1 MDAQPSPQDKTS
13 YSVYEG
19 KFSYWKAAVLAGLY
33 VISSFLVGY
42 LLNRFLYEGED
53 PFARAAIGF
62 SITVIIFLVMFLL
75 NVVSVVRGGF
85 LSAVLGIGALA
96 MGVNF
101 LGSFNER
108 MLLAVGVLAAS
119 FVAGGLAGRREMDDA
134 LKIRFFR
141 LSRVVLVPA
150 VFGIAI
156 CVAILFFDAFSL
168 RNLTGEN
175 PILPQGVFEKNVEG
189 FSRALGPALG
199 DIDFS
204 KTLREIADASVEKIA
219 QDAPVTLGP
228 DVLRASKEQALKEYR
243 DRIEDVLKTP
253 LNPDEKLSTEIYNS
267 LLRKFNQLEGG
278 LKTIILVAFAF
289 ILFITVAAIS
299 PILRVV
305 AAGIAFLLFE
315 LLRATGFV
323 AVVFE
328 NRSKETITLP

>member
-1 MDAQPSPQDKTS
+1 MDAQPQPQNKTS

-19 KFSYWKAAVLAGLY
+19 RFSYWKAAILAGLY
-33 VISSFLVGY
+33 ITSSFVVGY

-62 SITVIIFLVMFLL
+62 SIAVTVFLVMFLL
-75 NVVSVVRGGF
+75 NVVSIVRVGF
-85 LSAVLGIGALA
+85 LSAMLGIGALA

-101 LGSFNER
+101 LASFNER
-108 MLLAVGVLAAS
+108 MLLAVGILAVS
-119 FVAGGLAGRREMDDA
+119 FIGAGIIGRREIDDV

-168 RNLTGEN
+168 RSLTGEN
-175 PILPQGVFEKNVEG
+175 PILPQSVFEKNVEG
-189 FSRALGPALG
+189 FSRILGPALG

-204 KTLREIADASVEKIA
+204 KTLREIADDSVERIA
-219 QDAPVTLGP
+219 QDAPVALGSE
-228 DVLRASKEQALKEYR
+228 VLRASKEQALREYQE
-243 DRIEDVLKTP
+243 RIEEVLKSP
-253 LNPDEKLSTEIYNS
+253 IHPDEKLSTQIYNS
-267 LLRKFNQLEGG
+267 LLQRFNQLEGG
-278 LKTIILVAFAF
+278 LKTIILVALAF
-289 ILFITVAAIS
+289 LLFMTVAAVS
-299 PILRVV
+299 PILRIV

-328 NRSKETITLP
+328 NRSKETIALP